1 MQSQSKNQQKY
12 FINAKKEKKMNQEEQ
27 KSIEQKEGDAPMY
40 QITETEVIFNFIYNI
55 FLCYFIYGSVY
66 VLLTQNIY
74 NNNPIV
80 FYLILLFNFI
90 SSFYLLISI
99 LNQQS
104 MRRLLD
110 MTHSLLKRALKT
122 S

>member
-1 MQSQSKNQQKY
+1 
-12 FINAKKEKKMNQEEQ
+12 MNQEEQ